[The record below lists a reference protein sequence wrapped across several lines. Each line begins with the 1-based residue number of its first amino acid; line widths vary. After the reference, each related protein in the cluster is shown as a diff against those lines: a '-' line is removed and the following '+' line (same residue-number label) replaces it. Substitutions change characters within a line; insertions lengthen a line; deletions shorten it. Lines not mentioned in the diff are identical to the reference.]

1 MIKTTLLGI
10 VFSSSTVSAMEVLST
25 IKMERTGW
33 SSTKCSAIDELT
45 IEFVLNTPELQLR
58 KLHNIGPKR
67 VLYVKERLM
76 SLIPMIILDKLPLFN
91 PDAQPILTSAQ
102 KEREE
107 AEAARKA
114 KWEAEHEDLAKII
127 AEYGFDDEDDE

>member
-10 VFSSSTVSAMEVLST
+10 LFASSPVSAMEVLST

-45 IEFVLNTPELQLR
+45 IEFVVNTPELQLR

-67 VLYVKERLM
+67 VRYVKERLM
-76 SLIPMIILDKLPLFN
+76 SLIPTIILDKLPLFN

-107 AEAARKA
+107 EEARKRA
-114 KWEAEHEDLAKII
+114 EREAERIDLAKII